1 MIRFVAL
8 GTGATFPTENR
19 NHPAFYF
26 EYKGI
31 GILFD
36 CGENTQKQF
45 RVAKISPTKLEYIL
59 ITHWHGDHIL
69 GLPGLLFNLANSEY
83 NKKLS
88 IVLPKGFKDRLLKL
102 IEIYDIPIDYDL
114 DIIEVEKDGIVIDK
128 KEFYIEA
135 MYVKHSVPTLAYYF
149 KQKDY
154 WKLCNNKLKE
164 YGLYGKHRLLTVLK
178 EKKEIEYKGRKIKI
192 EEVGYIK
199 KGFKFTYITDTIYF
213 DGLIDFA
220 KDSDILVIES
230 TYIEDPEKA
239 KEYFH
244 MDFSDAY
251 KVFKD
256 SNSNIMLVTHISQRY
271 EEHLDEVEQKIQT
284 YDRVYLIKDFDRF
297 WFEKNI
303 ITLELQGKIV
313 KYLRDEK
320 TGKVKKL

>member
-8 GTGATFPTENR
+8 GTGATFPTESR
-19 NHPAFYF
+19 NHPSFYF

-36 CGENTQKQF
+36 CGESVQRQF
-45 RVAKISPTKLEYIL
+45 RIAKISPTKLRYIL
-59 ITHWHGDHIL
+59 ITHWHGDHVL

-88 IVLPKGFKDRLLKL
+88 IVLPNGYKDKLLEL
-102 IEIYDIPIDYDL
+102 IRIYDIPIDYDL
-114 DIIEVEKDGIVIDK
+114 DIIEVEKNGMIIDEE
-128 KEFYIEA
+128 EFYIGV
-135 MYVKHSVPTLAYYF
+135 MYVKHSIPTLAYYF

-154 WKLCNNKLKE
+154 WRLCNNKLKE
-164 YGLYGKHRLLTVLK
+164 YSLYKKHRLLSILK
-178 EKKEIEYKGRKIKI
+178 ERKEIEYKGKKIKI

-199 KGFKFTYITDTIYF
+199 RGFKFTYITDTIYF
-213 DGLIDFA
+213 DDLIDFA
-220 KDSDILVIES
+220 RDSDILVIES
-230 TYIEDPEKA
+230 TYIEDPERA
-239 KEYFH
+239 KEYLH
-244 MDFSDAY
+244 MDFSDAH

-271 EEHLDEVEQKIQT
+271 EEYLDDIEQKIQT
-284 YDRVYLIKDFDRF
+284 HDGVYLIRDFDRF
-297 WFEKNI
+297 WFEKNT

-320 TGKVKKL
+320 TGKIIKI